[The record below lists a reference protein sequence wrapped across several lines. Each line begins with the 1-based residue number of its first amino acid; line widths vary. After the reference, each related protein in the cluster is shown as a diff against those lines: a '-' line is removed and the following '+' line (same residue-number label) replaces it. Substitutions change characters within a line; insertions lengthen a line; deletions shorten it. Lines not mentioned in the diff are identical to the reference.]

1 MSGYS
6 LRECDKRVEEHCGT
20 LSLLK
25 QAETGYQNMG
35 QFDAAYSQLYKNPE
49 VQKMFGVEEL
59 AYIPSNKSALF
70 NQLMTDHRVSE
81 GSINFGNGINPD
93 IEEGQFVRSKSM
105 FNDMGTFQVP
115 SMDAAE
121 GTDMETLERFMNER
135 QQEARSAVAA
145 ENRIISVGLKR
156 EFGGDLEGMMESFY
170 KHQLDRRGGSGK
182 SSLDTKLPATPE
194 ALSVTTRYDKY
205 GIFTSSTFNGMEQQ
219 AQIDYLTKEF
229 FRGDT
234 SGLEEYM
241 RSKVPYDYVVQ
252 QRRETYEDFADLEAR
267 EQQIMDL
274 ESQKGKGAV
283 TQEGDETVEPK
294 GGDDSPRSIGAT
306 MFSDPNSRA
315 SGSFNP

>member
-6 LRECDKRVEEHCGT
+6 LRECDKRVEENCGT

-81 GSINFGNGINPD
+81 GSINFGDGINPD

-115 SMDAAE
+115 SMDAAV

-135 QQEARSAVAA
+135 QQEVTAKQMIENKAVIR
-145 ENRIISVGLKR
+145 ELKR
-156 EFGGDLEGMMESFY
+156 DYGGDLEAMMEDFY

-182 SSLDTKLPATPE
+182 SSLDTKTPDK
-194 ALSVTTRYDKY
+194 AMSQRYAKY
-205 GIFTSSTFNGMEQQ
+205 GIVTSSTFNGMEQQ
-219 AQIDYLTKEF
+219 AQLDYLIKEF
-229 FRGDT
+229 FRGDANN
-234 SGLEEYM
+234 LDEYM
-241 RSKVPYDYVVQ
+241 RSEIKNDFVVQ
-252 QRRETYEDFADLEAR
+252 QRRESFEEFADLEAR

-274 ESQKGKGAV
+274 NRQKGKGAEP
-283 TQEGDETVEPK
+283 QEGDETVEPK

-306 MFSDPNSRA
+306 MFSDPMSRA
-315 SGSFNP
+315 SGSYAP